1 MVKMKVQKENI
12 LDEEVVQIY
21 LSSNE
26 AQDSAITER
35 INEIKQNNR
44 NVVLFI
50 SGQEDIKATLQY
62 IINKQ
67 AVQIV

>member
-1 MVKMKVQKENI
+1 MKVQKENI

-44 NVVLFI
+44 NVVLFV

>member
-1 MVKMKVQKENI
+1 MKVQKENI

-50 SGQEDIKATLQY
+50 SGQEDIKASLQY

>member
-1 MVKMKVQKENI
+1 MVKIKVQKENI

-44 NVVLFI
+44 NVVLFV

>member
-1 MVKMKVQKENI
+1 MKVQKENI

-21 LSSNE
+21 LNSNE

>member
-1 MVKMKVQKENI
+1 MKVQKENI